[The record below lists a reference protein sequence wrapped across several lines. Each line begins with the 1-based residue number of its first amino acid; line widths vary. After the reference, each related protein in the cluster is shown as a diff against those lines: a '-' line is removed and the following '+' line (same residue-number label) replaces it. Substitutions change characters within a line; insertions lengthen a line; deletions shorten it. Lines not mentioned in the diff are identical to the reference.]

1 MGVDINRNY
10 GYIWG
15 NNESPCGESFPG
27 PHPFSEPEARA
38 MRNLLMKNQDTIKFV
53 YNFHSYGPMWVW
65 PYNGELKNELAESN
79 PLAQQIF
86 NEIWEEAKFPSSTL
100 HGNAIQ
106 TVGYTANGEANDY
119 IMKAFD
125 IPSVTP
131 ELGNDNFLSGD
142 FFIAY
147 PFVVREVL
155 RDNEPW
161 VTHTFKKLSGEVD
174 ISNLNINGIIFTF
187 DMVNTGL

>member
-1 MGVDINRNY
+1 
-10 GYIWG
+10 
-15 NNESPCGESFPG
+15 
-27 PHPFSEPEARA
+27 
-38 MRNLLMKNQDTIKFV
+38 
-53 YNFHSYGPMWVW
+53 
-65 PYNGELKNELAESN
+65 
-79 PLAQQIF
+79 
-86 NEIWEEAKFPSSTL
+86 
-100 HGNAIQ
+100 
-106 TVGYTANGEANDY
+106 
-119 IMKAFD
+119 MKAFD